1 MPVVRDVPVDLETG
15 EILRRAGV
23 RQDSKL
29 KYEIGALLEE
39 LLVMVRESHLLEP
52 AVAYEIHSVS
62 AVGSQ
67 QLVLDG
73 GAMLQGQS
81 LSRIL
86 SQARELAVAV
96 CTIGSRLEERVAECF
111 SGNEPLRALLL
122 DGLGSAAVDAV
133 VQEACELIMREA
145 SGRGYETSSPLSPG
159 GPGFPLSEQWSLFKL
174 VPAEKIGVSL
184 TSSGLM
190 VPRKSVSMV
199 IGIGAQMTTW
209 TKAEACARCNL
220 SETCR
225 YRIRG

>member
-29 KYEIGALLEE
+29 KYEIDALLEE

-122 DGLGSAAVDAV
+122 DSLGSAAVDAV
-133 VQEACELIMREA
+133 VREACELIMREA

-159 GPGFPLSEQWSLFKL
+159 GSGFPLSEQWPLFEL

-199 IGIGAQMTTW
+199 IGIGAQMNTW